1 MKRKI
6 KTYHEKFDKFYQSKE
21 WQLLRNQKWC
31 QADGLCEMCRAKGII
46 KSAKEIHHRIPI
58 EEEWSKRLDYD
69 NLVAL
74 CSDCHNAQ
82 HERISPLQKFLKD
95 WDNLKDKEKK

>member
-1 MKRKI
+1 MKRKT

-21 WQLLRNQKWC
+21 WQQLRQVKWV
-31 QADGLCEMCRAKGII
+31 AENGLCELCRKNGII
-46 KSAKEIHHRIPI
+46 KEAKEIHHVEPI
-58 EEEWSKRLDYD
+58 TENWSKRLDYD

-95 WDNLKDKEKK
+95 WDNLKDKEK